1 MFDHILIVCT
11 GNICRSPVAAAMLR
25 KRLPE
30 RRFESAGLGALVGQ
44 GVEPKAL
51 QLAMADG
58 FDVAGHQARQLDV
71 DMMTNAD
78 LVLVMSDGQRREIAS
93 RWPEMLGKTMR
104 LGKWLEDGDGRD
116 IPDPY
121 RKSHEVFKH
130 VHRMLLQATD
140 GWASRL

>member
-11 GNICRSPVAAAMLR
+11 GNICRSPIAAAMFR

-30 RRFESAGLGALVGQ
+30 RHFDSAGLSALVGQ

-51 QLAMADG
+51 QLALADDL
-58 FDVAGHQARQLDV
+58 DVAGHQARQLNG
-71 DMMTNAD
+71 DMLTNAD
-78 LVLVMSDGQRREIAS
+78 LVLVMSDGQRREIGS

-104 LGKWLEDGDGRD
+104 LGQWLEDGTGRD

-130 VHRMLLQATD
+130 VHQLLLQATD